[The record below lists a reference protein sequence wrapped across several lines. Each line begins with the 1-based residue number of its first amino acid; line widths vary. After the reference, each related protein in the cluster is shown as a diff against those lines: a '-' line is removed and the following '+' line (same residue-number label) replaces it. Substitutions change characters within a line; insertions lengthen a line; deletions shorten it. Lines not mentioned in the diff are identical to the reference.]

1 MRSTTTTL
9 SHFLLISSLLQVI
22 LAGEFDLMLYGD
34 YLGQLVGQGAA
45 KVDIHLSGTPSTVL
59 VSSILMLH

>member
-1 MRSTTTTL
+1 M
-9 SHFLLISSLLQVI
+9 
-22 LAGEFDLMLYGD
+22 AGEFDLMLYGD